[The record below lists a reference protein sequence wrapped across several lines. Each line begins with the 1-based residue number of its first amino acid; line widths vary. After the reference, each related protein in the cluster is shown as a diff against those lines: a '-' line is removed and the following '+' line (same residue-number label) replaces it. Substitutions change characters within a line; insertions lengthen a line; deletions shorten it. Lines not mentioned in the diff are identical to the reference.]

1 MNVVTVPAKVPEI
14 ELPLS
19 LRAASACVENH
30 AGKENDEVF
39 DVLVQCAGTISQAAE
54 RVKSTCE
61 KVLAN
66 EMAMPVK
73 RAADAPEC
81 GTQNLHGR
89 GG

>member
-19 LRAASACVENH
+19 LRAASAASRTTRARKMTRCL
-30 AGKENDEVF
+30 
-39 DVLVQCAGTISQAAE
+39 VLVQCAGTISQAAE